1 MIVVDRASGHN
12 LYHQLY
18 VALRDSIL
26 SGAAPRGAVLPSTR
40 TLSEDLSISRSTVSS
55 VFEQLAAEGLIETKI
70 GSGTRVTEVIPDDFQ
85 KLIRQRQKRAIRKD
99 PIPLRLPDRARL
111 LTTFTDTRAESQPRP
126 FTPGVPALD
135 QFPIDVWV
143 ALASR
148 RWKAASARE
157 LCSSAAAGSQELR
170 CAIAT
175 HAGVVRAAMCKEDNV
190 VVVSGAQQALDLC
203 ARVLAAPGDVCWIED
218 PGYLGARHA
227 FALAGMKLIP
237 ATVDEY
243 GLDVERAIATLAQ
256 PRLIYVTP
264 SHQYPLGGT
273 LALERRIALLQ
284 YAERVGA
291 WIVEDDY
298 DSEFGYAGTP
308 ISCLQGLDVSDRV
321 IYIGSFNK
329 TLFPGLRLGFA
340 IVPADLIAPFQIAR
354 LHSDGHPP
362 AVSQTILAEFLISGA
377 YSSHI
382 RRMRTVYMERR
393 NLLLELIETYLP
405 ELVIGIHDR
414 GLHFVGYLPPGIED
428 AETSRLAKDHG
439 VIVPPLSQFYLSDY
453 RRSGLLFGFA
463 CTLPFQM
470 EPAIRKLASAVQR
483 L

>member
-1 MIVVDRASGHN
+1 MVVLDRASPSN
-12 LYHQLY
+12 LHHQLY

-26 SGAAPRGAVLPSTR
+26 TGAAAPGAILPSTR
-40 TLSEDLSISRSTVSS
+40 TLSEDLSISRGTVSS
-55 VFEQLAAEGLIETKI
+55 VFEQLAAEGLVESMI
-70 GSGTRVTEVIPDDFQ
+70 GSGTRVTEVIPKDFQ
-85 KLIRQRQKRAIRKD
+85 KLIRQRQKTTRAEA
-99 PIPLRLPDRARL
+99 IPLRLPHRVKL
-111 LTTFTDTRAESQPRP
+111 LTTFTDTRGESQPRP

-143 ALASR
+143 KLASR

-170 CAIAT
+170 NAIAA
-175 HAGVVRAAMCKEDNV
+175 HAGVVRAAVCGEDNV
-190 VVVSGAQQALDLC
+190 LVVSGAQQALDLC
-203 ARVLAAPGDVCWIED
+203 ARVLTDPGDVCWIED
-218 PGYLGARHA
+218 PGYLGARQA
-227 FALAGMKLIP
+227 FSLAGMRLIP
-237 ATVDEY
+237 AAADEH
-243 GLDVERAIATLAQ
+243 GLDVERAIATLPQ

-273 LALERRIALLQ
+273 LVLERRIALLQ

-298 DSEFGYAGTP
+298 DSEFGYAGAP
-308 ISCLQGLDVSDRV
+308 ISCLQGLDVSERV

-340 IVPADLIAPFQIAR
+340 IVPADLTTAFQIAR

-362 AVSQTILAEFLISGA
+362 AVSQTILTEFLVSGA

-382 RRMRTVYMERR
+382 RKMRAVYMERR
-393 NLLLELIETYLP
+393 NHLLQLIEAYLP
-405 ELVIGIHDR
+405 EIEVGVHDR
-414 GLHFVGYLPPGIED
+414 GLHFVGYLPSAIQDVKLSG
-428 AETSRLAKDHG
+428 LAKHHK
-439 VIVPPLSQFYLSDY
+439 IVVPALSQFYLSEK
-453 RRSGLLFGFA
+453 RKNGLLFGFA

-470 EPAIRKLASAVQR
+470 EPAIQKLASAIKR
-483 L
+483 S